1 MIAVVVDFLA
11 AGAYPY
17 ELDYA
22 KGGDKDLTL
31 TMTANG
37 QPIPAASL
45 LSLTPVVPTPSQVGQ
60 IQQLQLT
67 AVDSR
72 GAVLSGLPV
81 GFTVSGI
88 KFRKKKRLNH

>member
-1 MIAVVVDFLA
+1 VVVNFPA

-37 QPIPAASL
+37 QPIPADL
-45 LSLTPVVPTPSQVGQ
+45 
-60 IQQLQLT
+60 
-67 AVDSR
+67 
-72 GAVLSGLPV
+72 LPV
-81 GFTVSGI
+81 NST
-88 KFRKKKRLNH
+88 N